1 MNDLLEKFK
10 QEQLEKDD
18 GETLKALLQEK
29 QDEAFNIGDVA
40 LAIGFTNSKSVLLTG
55 LIGYLAQMD

>member
-1 MNDLLEKFK
+1 MKDLLEKFK

-18 GETLKALLQEK
+18 GETLKALLQER

-40 LAIGFTNSKSVLLTG
+40 LAIGFAFLLAG